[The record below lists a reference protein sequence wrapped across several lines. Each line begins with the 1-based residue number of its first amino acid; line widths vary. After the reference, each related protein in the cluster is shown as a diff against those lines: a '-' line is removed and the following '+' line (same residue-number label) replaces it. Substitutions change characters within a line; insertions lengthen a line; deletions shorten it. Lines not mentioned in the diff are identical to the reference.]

1 MSCLPVA
8 QVERLF
14 TVAQAAELLGTTA
27 RFPRRHWVFW
37 LERGEGNRTLMTS
50 LEGCDYPLPD

>member
-1 MSCLPVA
+1 MRGLMSRLPVA

-37 LERGEGNRTLMTS
+37 LERAKGIEPS
-50 LEGCDYPLPD
+50 

>member
-1 MSCLPVA
+1 MGRAGLMSRLPVA

-27 RFPRRHWVFW
+27 RFPRSHWIFW
-37 LERGEGNRTLMTS
+37 LERAKGIQPS
-50 LEGCDYPLPD
+50 